1 MDEINIE
8 KLLISLFN
16 EDYSTNREFSYIS
29 QLAVIT
35 IKSLMPMKNEEAVRI
50 DYTRFIEE
58 LKLWLYYRNG
68 ENSSLLNIQGK
79 IDKDIYWNNE
89 DNSTVSRIIPLLLAN
104 NKYEI
109 IEEETIKN
117 LLFTTGN
124 IELLF
129 ESLSIVYLLYLV
141 IQNEEDIIYKL
152 KQMIIGFAQI
162 NFLNKYEEFYML
174 SIKEHPKNFK
184 VEFERKKIS
193 LLNSL
198 NGINNGKY
206 ENLLDCLDVIEKKE
220 PKTSIGN
227 IVYNFL
233 YKRDIECNLPK
244 FYIELTEYITKLRKS
259 RIDPKYLEIK
269 EYILPDIFSF
279 KEGDVFF
286 HSLLKESKVI
296 KKEAKDNAFTSLVQ
310 TRTGMYLFKK

>member
-117 LLFTTGN
+117 LIFTTGN
-124 IELLF
+124 LELLF

-141 IQNEEDIIYKL
+141 IQKEEDIIYKL

-162 NFLNKYEEFYML
+162 NFLNKYEKLYRL
-174 SIKEHPKNFK
+174 SIRECPQNFK

-244 FYIELTEYITKLRKS
+244 FYMELTEYIIKLRKS

-279 KEGDVFF
+279 KEEDVFF

-296 KKEAKDNAFTSLVQ
+296 KKEVKDNAFTSLVQ

>member
-16 EDYSTNREFSYIS
+16 EDYSTNRDFSYIS

-68 ENSSLLNIQGK
+68 ENPSLLNIQGK

-117 LLFTTGN
+117 LIFTTGN
-124 IELLF
+124 LELLF
-129 ESLSIVYLLYLV
+129 ESLSIAYLLYLV
-141 IQNEEDIIYKL
+141 IQKEEDIIYKL

-162 NFLNKYEEFYML
+162 NFLNKYEKFYRL
-174 SIKEHPKNFK
+174 SIIECPQNFK

-233 YKRDIECNLPK
+233 YKRDIKFNLPK
-244 FYIELTEYITKLRKS
+244 FYMELIEYITKLRKS

-279 KEGDVFF
+279 KEEDVFF

-296 KKEAKDNAFTSLVQ
+296 KKEVKGNAFTSLVQ